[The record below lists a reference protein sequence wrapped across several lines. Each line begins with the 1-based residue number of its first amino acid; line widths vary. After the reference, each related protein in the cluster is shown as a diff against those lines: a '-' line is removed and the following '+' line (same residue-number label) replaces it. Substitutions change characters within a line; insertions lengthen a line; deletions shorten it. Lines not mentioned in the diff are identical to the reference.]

1 MTGGARR
8 IQANGNKGVSRRGG
22 PPGCRRRATIC
33 GEAQE
38 KADSVNLTQKMA
50 WRATVVAVLAG
61 CAAASG
67 PALVRPDPASYGA
80 DAGRAFNRYVQL
92 TEERVAGELR
102 PGGAFLVMD
111 RLPADARAAAYSALR
126 GGELRM
132 ERLETKDN
140 GQAVECPG
148 GMIHHWVGMVFIPG
162 ATMEET
168 MRVIQDYDHQ
178 AEVYAPQV
186 VRSKII
192 SHTGD
197 DFHIYMRMRQKEII
211 TVVLDTEHD
220 AHFERIDAAR
230 VASSSIST
238 RVQQVENAGEPG
250 EHDLPAGNDGGY
262 LWRINS
268 YWRYLVRDG
277 GVYVQCESVS
287 LTRNIPTGLGWMI
300 GPLVEGIPRDLLGA
314 TLEHTRKGIANRSAG
329 TASKEWFFSRA
340 AARE

>member
-1 MTGGARR
+1 MNFAKR
-8 IQANGNKGVSRRGG
+8 
-22 PPGCRRRATIC
+22 
-33 GEAQE
+33 
-38 KADSVNLTQKMA
+38 KAGMA
-50 WRATVVAVLAG
+50 ALVAMLSG
-61 CAAASG
+61 CALAAG
-67 PALVRPDPASYGA
+67 PALAGPEPASYNA
-80 DAGRAFNRYVQL
+80 EAGRAFDRYVQL

-102 PGGAFLVMD
+102 TGGAFLVMD
-111 RLPADARAAAYSALR
+111 RLPADARGTAYSALR

-140 GQAVECPG
+140 GQAIECPG
-148 GMIHHWVGMVFIPG
+148 GMIHHWVGVVFIPG

-186 VRSKII
+186 VRSKTI
-192 SHTGD
+192 SHAGD
-197 DFHIYMRMRQKEII
+197 DFHIYMRMRQKKII

-220 AHFERIDAAR
+220 AHFARIDAAR

-238 RVQQVENAGEPG
+238 RVQQVENAGEPD
-250 EHDLPAGNDGGY
+250 ERDLPAGNDGGY

-268 YWRYLVRDG
+268 YWRYLERDG

-300 GPLVEGIPRDLLGA
+300 GPLVEGVPRDLLRA
-314 TLEHTRKGIANRSAG
+314 TLEHTRKGVKRRSAG
-329 TASKEWFFSRA
+329 TANKK
-340 AARE
+340 